1 MLVIHELQDS
11 MSCTLGAQLPK
22 IGIPNIFK
30 FSGPKTRWPP
40 FFFSFLLIRM
50 LTTQD
55 KHNICCQKVARL
67 RCLAQSVDLG
77 VSGFI
82 YLFWYENSRYCFEK
96 CLKEDCRLLTYLDCL
111 IYKHNFSLY
120 IKWSRLSGFPMV
132 LTIGKPRNQETT
144 SGNEQKKYL
153 SIFVYSSVVRVW
165 VFFYVRSSSPFPA
178 K

>member
-1 MLVIHELQDS
+1 MCL
-11 MSCTLGAQLPK
+11 
-22 IGIPNIFK
+22 FY
-30 FSGPKTRWPP
+30 SGTSYKHFRVQFNAKQSSKTKL
-40 FFFSFLLIRM
+40 SLIR
-50 LTTQD
+50 
-55 KHNICCQKVARL
+55 NIYVVRRL
-67 RCLAQSVDLG
+67 LGFRCLAQSVDLG

-165 VFFYVRSSSPFPA
+165 VFFTSEAPFPA